1 MLSRINTTVFEGIT
15 AKNVDVQVTLTKGL
29 PVFNIV
35 GLADKAVAESK
46 ERLRAAFHTIGL
58 GFPPER
64 LTVNLSPAYLTK
76 EGSHFDLPIALAI
89 LGAMKVLPMPELIN
103 YIAMGEIALDGEIKP
118 VNGVLAG
125 AVFASEQNKG
135 FIFPKSQTQEAYLV
149 STAID
154 ILPLGNLTE
163 IIAHFKGNKIITP
176 QMKPLVANK
185 SPSNEFVNIGNIKGH
200 ETAKRAITVAAAGKH
215 NLLMIGP
222 PGSGKS
228 MLASALAGLL
238 PPLTTAEALEISLI
252 YSVAGE
258 LYNEALVSK
267 RPFRAPHHSAS
278 LPALVG
284 GGRNAKVGE
293 ITLAHHGVLFLDE
306 VAEFNKNMLD
316 ALRQPIESGLVHISR
331 VNSHVIYPAR
341 FQLIAAMNPC
351 KCGYFGDS
359 ERTCS
364 KAPNCAEQYQSKIS
378 GPILD
383 RMDLSIEVPTVDLDA
398 LNTKADSTLQ
408 ESLKY
413 QICKAREIQYNRYQH
428 YNILCNS
435 EASNDVLE
443 VTAYLSASAKEV
455 LEAAMLKFKFSTRA
469 YYRLIRVA
477 RTAADLD
484 NSFQIEKIHMSEAI
498 NYRRINYYQKLL
510 AFNK

>member
-1 MLSRINTTVFEGIT
+1 MLSRINTAVFEGVT
-15 AKNVDVQVTLTKGL
+15 AKNVDVQVTLAKGL

-64 LTVNLSPAYLTK
+64 LTVNLSPAHLIK

-89 LGAMKVLPMPELIN
+89 LGAMKVLPMAELLN

-125 AVFASEQNKG
+125 AVFASEQQKG
-135 FIFPKSQTQEAYLV
+135 FIFPQSQSQEAYLV
-149 STAID
+149 SNTID
-154 ILPLGNLTE
+154 VLPLKNLTE
-163 IIAHFKGNKIITP
+163 IIAHFKGDKIIIP
-176 QMKPLVANK
+176 EIKPPVANK
-185 SPSNEFVNIGNIKGH
+185 LAKQEFVNIGNIKGH
-200 ETAKRAITVAAAGKH
+200 ESAKRALTIAAAGKH

-228 MLASALAGLL
+228 MLASALVGLL
-238 PPLTTAEALEISLI
+238 PPLTTEEALEISLI

-258 LYNEALVSK
+258 LYNEALVTK

-284 GGRNAKVGE
+284 GGRNGKAGE

-316 ALRQPIESGLVHISR
+316 ALRQPIEAGVVHISR
-331 VNSHVIYPAR
+331 VNSHVVYPAK

-383 RMDLSIEVPTVDLDA
+383 RMDLSIEVPQVNLDD
-398 LNTKADSTLQ
+398 LNTQGDSTLQ
-408 ESLKY
+408 ENLKKQIY
-413 QICKAREIQYNRYQH
+413 QARAIQYHRYKQ
-428 YNILCNS
+428 YNILCNA

-443 VTAYLSASAKEV
+443 ATANLSPQGKEV

-484 NSFQIEKIHMSEAI
+484 NSFEINKIHMSEAI

>member
-89 LGAMKVLPMPELIN
+89 LGAMKVLPMAELIN

-125 AVFASEQNKG
+125 AIFASEQNKG

-149 STAID
+149 STTID

-163 IIAHFKGNKIITP
+163 IIAHFQGNKIITP
-176 QMKPLVANK
+176 HMKPLVPNK
-185 SPSNEFVNIGNIKGH
+185 SPSNEFINIGNIKGH

-378 GPILD
+378 GPMLD

-398 LNTKADSTLQ
+398 LNTKANDHLQ

-443 VTAYLSASAKEV
+443 STAHLSASAKEI
-455 LEAAMLKFKFSTRA
+455 LETAMLKFKFSTRA

-484 NSFQIEKIHMSEAI
+484 NSLQIDKIHMAEAI

>member
-89 LGAMKVLPMPELIN
+89 LGAMKVLPMAELIN

-163 IIAHFKGNKIITP
+163 IIAHFQGNKIITP

-238 PPLTTAEALEISLI
+238 PPLTTTEALEISLI

-267 RPFRAPHHSAS
+267 RPFRLS
-278 LPALVG
+278 L
-284 GGRNAKVGE
+284 
-293 ITLAHHGVLFLDE
+293 I
-306 VAEFNKNMLD
+306 
-316 ALRQPIESGLVHISR
+316 HI
-331 VNSHVIYPAR
+331 
-341 FQLIAAMNPC
+341 
-351 KCGYFGDS
+351 
-359 ERTCS
+359 
-364 KAPNCAEQYQSKIS
+364 
-378 GPILD
+378 
-383 RMDLSIEVPTVDLDA
+383 
-398 LNTKADSTLQ
+398 
-408 ESLKY
+408 
-413 QICKAREIQYNRYQH
+413 
-428 YNILCNS
+428 
-435 EASNDVLE
+435 
-443 VTAYLSASAKEV
+443 
-455 LEAAMLKFKFSTRA
+455 
-469 YYRLIRVA
+469 
-477 RTAADLD
+477 
-484 NSFQIEKIHMSEAI
+484 
-498 NYRRINYYQKLL
+498 
-510 AFNK
+510 

>member
-1 MLSRINTTVFEGIT
+1 MISRINTTVFEGIT

-46 ERLRAAFHTIGL
+46 ERLRAAFNTIGL

-64 LTVNLSPAYLTK
+64 LTVNLSPAHLNK

-89 LGAMKVLPMPELIN
+89 LGAMKVLPIDELSK

-125 AVFASEQNKG
+125 AVFASEQQKG
-135 FIFPKSQTQEAYLV
+135 FIFPKSQMQEAYLV

-154 ILPLGNLTE
+154 ILPLSNLTE
-163 IIAHFKGNKIITP
+163 IIAHFKGSQLIIP
-176 QMKPLVANK
+176 EFKPLVANQ
-185 SPSNEFVNIGNIKGH
+185 SPQQESLDIGHIKGH
-200 ETAKRAITVAAAGKH
+200 ESAKRALTVAAAGKH

-228 MLASALAGLL
+228 MLANALLGLL
-238 PPLTTAEALEISLI
+238 PPLSTQEALEISLI

-258 LYNEALVSK
+258 LHNKAFVTK

-284 GGRNAKVGE
+284 GGRNAKAGE

-316 ALRQPIESGLVHISR
+316 ALRQPIESGLVHIAR
-331 VNSHVIYPAR
+331 VNSHVIYPAK
-341 FQLIAAMNPC
+341 FQLVAAMNPC
-351 KCGYFGDS
+351 KCGYFGDP

-364 KAPNCAEQYQSKIS
+364 KAPTCAEQYQSKIS

-383 RMDLSIEVPTVDLDA
+383 RIDLSIEVPPVNLKEI
-398 LNTKADSTLQ
+398 NTKVDSSLQ
-408 ESLKY
+408 DKLRK
-413 QICKAREIQYNRYQH
+413 QIRMAREIQYKRYYKYQ
-428 YNILCNS
+428 IFCNA
-435 EASNDVLE
+435 EAPNNVLE
-443 VTAYLSASAKEV
+443 ITANLSPQAKEL
-455 LEAAMLKFKFSTRA
+455 LETAMLKFKFSTRA

-477 RTAADLD
+477 RSAADLD
-484 NSFQIEKIHMSEAI
+484 GATEISKIHMAEAI
-498 NYRRINYYQKLL
+498 SYRRINYYQKLL
-510 AFNK
+510 SFKK